1 MGRELEGYLAAK
13 SARVAELEADRAE
26 IEGIRMREMDMVM
39 EMREEADRTRLQL
52 AQVSI
57 AMML

>member
-26 IEGIRMREMDMVM
+26 IEGIRMREG
-39 EMREEADRTRLQL
+39 RGYRQEE
-52 AQVSI
+52 VS
-57 AMML
+57 LVKPYGTVNVPVLKH